1 MSYTSLNSTLL
12 DKVRSML
19 QDVSLPESYWY
30 DALDYAVLLHNVTP
44 TRALES
50 RDVVSDEGGLTK

>member
-1 MSYTSLNSTLL
+1 
-12 DKVRSML
+12 ML